1 MKKDRRG
8 TTQRSVRLH
17 FATPKTVLCALFVF
31 ACAGVCVCVCDLV
44 CVYLY
49 LCVSICVCVRVFVFV
64 CVCIFV
70 FVYLYL
76 CVCICVRT
84 QLHFTAPRS
93 DPRARRQPFK
103 ASQSA
108 TAEKNERST
117 RAEIET
123 KTRRDSSW
131 SLVPCLQRS
140 SSKGCALFHSF
151 PPTIKMRCSL

>member
-1 MKKDRRG
+1 MKKIDG
-8 TTQRSVRLH
+8 EPHNLVSGCTLQLPRLCCAP
-17 FATPKTVLCALFVF
+17 FWCLPVLVF
-31 ACAGVCVCVCDLV
+31 VCVIWCVCT
-44 CVYLY
+44 
-49 LCVSICVCVRVFVFV
+49 SICVRVFVF
-64 CVCIFV
+64 VCIFV

-93 DPRARRQPFK
+93 TPRARRQPFK

-131 SLVPCLQRS
+131 SLVPCLQGS
-140 SSKGCALFHSF
+140 SSKGFALFHSF
-151 PPTIKMRCSL
+151 SPTIKMRCSL